1 MPRIFKETNTMKTK
15 MKKLVSIKSMLV
27 LAVALAVASGL
38 ALAVGHDPVSGS
50 GSADLDLLTGTAVGQ
65 AELTIGDSTLFAE
78 VFVQLTSQVPGDD
91 GSLHATAT
99 HRFKFDNGS
108 ITTTDKGVID
118 TDGTLNEHLTIV
130 SGTGDFEGTT
140 GELAVHG
147 QVQFPALGEP
157 PIAHVSYDIRG
168 VISR

>member
-1 MPRIFKETNTMKTK
+1 MSKEQNAMKTRTERLIVVK
-15 MKKLVSIKSMLV
+15 SISV
-27 LAVALAVASGL
+27 LTLASLIVSGL
-38 ALAVGHDPVSGS
+38 ALAAGHEPVSGS
-50 GSADLDLLTGTAVGQ
+50 GTAELNLLTGAAVGQ
-65 AELTIGDSTLFAE
+65 AELTIGGATLFAD
-78 VFVQLTSQVPGDD
+78 VNVQLTSQVPGDD

-99 HRFKFDNGS
+99 HKFVFDNGS

-130 SGTGDFEGTT
+130 SGTGDFEGAA

-147 QVQFPALGEP
+147 QVQFPGPEDDP

-168 VISR
+168 VIAR

>member
-1 MPRIFKETNTMKTK
+1 MKTK
-15 MKKLVSIKSMLV
+15 MKKLISKKSIPIFALTFLIALGS
-27 LAVALAVASGL
+27 ALAAGRE
-38 ALAVGHDPVSGS
+38 PVSGS
-50 GSADLDLLTGTAVGQ
+50 GTADLNLVTGEAIGQ
-65 AELTIGDSTLFAE
+65 ADLNIGDTMLSAE

-91 GSLHATAT
+91 GALHATANHT
-99 HRFKFDNGS
+99 FEFPNGS

-118 TDGTLNEHLTIV
+118 TDGTLNEHLMIV

-147 QVQFPALGEP
+147 HVQFPAPGDP
-157 PIAHVSYDIRG
+157 PIANVSYNIRG